1 MNTYEIRVTN
11 TQDDND
17 FCTQQVESSDI
28 SAITNLIADGYK
40 VSDIEF
46 NYNGNYI
53 VIFQASDEGYM
64 YDIYRYKEDYEN
76 GKDSLDGGQC
86 TSTLSNAIEMALSQ
100 A

>member
-1 MNTYEIRVTN
+1 
-11 TQDDND
+11 
-17 FCTQQVESSDI
+17 
-28 SAITNLIADGYK
+28 
-40 VSDIEF
+40 
-46 NYNGNYI
+46 
-53 VIFQASDEGYM
+53 M

>member
-28 SAITNLIADGYK
+28 SALTDLIADGYGI
-40 VSDIEF
+40 SDVAF
-46 NYNGNYI
+46 NYNGYYI
-53 VIFQASDEGYM
+53 VIFAASDEGYL
-64 YDIYRYKEDYEN
+64 YDIYASKTAYDNEEE
-76 GKDSLDGGQC
+76 SLDGGQC

>member
-28 SAITNLIADGYK
+28 SALTDLIADGYGI
-40 VSDIEF
+40 SDVAF
-46 NYNGNYI
+46 NYNGYYI
-53 VIFQASDEGYM
+53 VIFEASDEGYM
-64 YDIYRYKEDYEN
+64 YDIYGSQDDYIN
-76 GKDSLDGGQC
+76 DRDSLSGGQC